1 MAKSKLLHIQD
12 LSVRFISK
20 SGATDAVNNVN
31 IELYEGDCLGIVGE
45 SGSGKSVTSLSVL
58 NLIFPNPNA
67 VTTGKVIRY
76 NGDTSTDL
84 LQLDEHT
91 LAKIRGRDISMVFQ
105 EPMSSLNPVKR
116 CGSQIEE
123 VLEIH
128 NVVSKDNRK
137 STVLELI
144 HSVELPDA
152 ERIYR
157 SYPHEL
163 SGGQLQRVNIAMALA
178 GNPKIMICDEPT
190 TALDVTVQKKI
201 IQLLRRIVSL
211 KNIAL
216 IFVCH
221 DLNLVN
227 ELCNKV
233 VVMYNGHVVEQG
245 VLPDTFRQPQS
256 DYTQALLACRPK
268 SSYNEIQL
276 PTVDQIMSGQYERIK
291 RPVAAIDRDQIVMTV
306 DNLTVM
312 YRTNPLAIF
321 QKKKYLTAVDKVS
334 FNLYKGSVLG
344 IVGESGSGKSTVAKC
359 ICGVIPASEGTI
371 TYKGRQ
377 IDGRVLSSDKSL
389 RRQIQIIFQDPY
401 GSLNPRMTIGQAILE
416 PIKYHKLRPG
426 KAKERVVELLNE
438 VGLDKDYYN
447 RYPHQLSGGQRQRV
461 CIARALSVEPQVL
474 ICDESVSAL
483 DVSVQSQI
491 LNLLDSLKS
500 TYQLSII
507 FISHDLSVIHYISDE
522 VIVMK
527 DGKIVERGAA
537 DQIINAPQKAYTQE
551 LVNSIPVEIAE

>member
-12 LSVRFISK
+12 LSVRFSTK
-20 SGATDAVNNVN
+20 TGETDAVNGVD
-31 IELYEGDCLGIVGE
+31 IELYEGDCLGVVGE
-45 SGSGKSVTSLSVL
+45 SGSGKSVTSLSIL
-58 NLIFPNPNA
+58 NLIYPNPNA

-76 NGDTSTDL
+76 SDESSSDL
-84 LQLDEHT
+84 LQLDEQA
-91 LAKIRGRDISMVFQ
+91 LSDIRGNDISMVFQ

-128 NVVSKDNRK
+128 NIVPKGHRK
-137 STVLELI
+137 SKVLELI
-144 HSVELPDA
+144 DSVELPEA

-178 GNPKIMICDEPT
+178 GDPKVMICDEPT

-201 IQLLRRIVSL
+201 IQLLKRIVIE
-211 KNIAL
+211 KDIAL

-221 DLNLVN
+221 DLDLVN

-233 VVMYNGHVVEQG
+233 VVMYKGDVVEQG
-245 VLPDTFRQPQS
+245 ILPETFRNPQS

-268 SSYNEIQL
+268 PSYNEIQL
-276 PTVDQIMSGQYERIK
+276 PTVDKVMSGKYEQVK
-291 RPVAAIDRDQIVMTV
+291 RPQADIDKDQIVLSA
-306 DNLTVM
+306 DNLTVK

-321 QKKKYLTAVDKVS
+321 QRKKYLTAVDNVS
-334 FNLYKGSVLG
+334 FKLYKGSVLG

-359 ICGVIPASEGTI
+359 ICGVIPASKGEI
-371 TYKGRQ
+371 TYDGRV
-377 IDGRVLSSDKSL
+377 IDGRILSSDKNL

-416 PIKYHKLRPG
+416 PINYHKLRPG
-426 KAKERVVELLNE
+426 SAKERAVELLNE
-438 VGLDKDYYN
+438 VGLEEDYYD

-461 CIARALSVEPQVL
+461 CIARALSVEPQIL

-483 DVSVQSQI
+483 DVSIQSQI
-491 LNLLDSLKS
+491 LNLLDSLRAK
-500 TYQLSII
+500 YQLSII

-527 DGKIVERGAA
+527 DGRIVEQGNA
-537 DQIINAPQKAYTQE
+537 DQIITSPQEAYTQE
-551 LVNSIPVEIAE
+551 LVNSMPVGV

>member
-12 LSVRFISK
+12 LSVRFSTK
-20 SGATDAVNNVN
+20 TGETDAVNGVN
-31 IELYEGDCLGIVGE
+31 IELYEGDCLGVVGE
-45 SGSGKSVTSLSVL
+45 SGSGKSVTSLSIL
-58 NLIFPNPNA
+58 NLIYPNPNA

-76 NGDTSTDL
+76 SDESSTDL
-84 LQLDEHT
+84 LQLDEQA
-91 LAKIRGRDISMVFQ
+91 LSDIRGNDISMVFQ

-128 NVVSKDNRK
+128 NIVPKDQRK
-137 STVLELI
+137 SKVLELI
-144 HSVELPDA
+144 DSVELPEA

-178 GNPKIMICDEPT
+178 GDPKIMICDEPT

-201 IQLLRRIVSL
+201 IQLLKRIVIE

-221 DLNLVN
+221 DLDLVN

-233 VVMYNGHVVEQG
+233 VVMYKGDVVEQG
-245 VLPDTFRQPQS
+245 MLPDTFRNPQS

-268 SSYNEIQL
+268 PSYNEIQL
-276 PTVDQIMSGQYERIK
+276 PTVDKVMSGIYKEEK
-291 RPVAAIDRDQIVMTV
+291 RPQAEIDRDQIVLAV
-306 DNLTVM
+306 NDLTVN

-321 QKKKYLTAVDKVS
+321 QRKKYLKAVDNVS
-334 FNLYKGSVLG
+334 FKLYKGSVLG

-359 ICGVIPASEGTI
+359 ICGVIPASEGQI
-371 TYKGRQ
+371 IYDGRA
-377 IDGRVLSSDKSL
+377 IDGRVLSSDKNL

-416 PIKYHKLRPG
+416 PINYHKLRPG
-426 KAKERVVELLNE
+426 NAKERVLELLNE
-438 VGLDKDYYN
+438 VGLDEEYYD

-461 CIARALSVEPQVL
+461 CIARALSVEPQIL

-491 LNLLDSLKS
+491 LNLLDSLRAK
-500 TYQLSII
+500 YQLSII

-527 DGKIVERGAA
+527 DGKIVERGVA
-537 DQIINAPQKAYTQE
+537 DQIITSPQEAYTQE
-551 LVNSIPVEIAE
+551 LVNSIPEGV

>member
-12 LSVRFISK
+12 LSVRFSTK
-20 SGATDAVNNVN
+20 TGETDAVNGVN
-31 IELYEGDCLGIVGE
+31 IELYEGDCLGVVGE
-45 SGSGKSVTSLSVL
+45 SGSGKSVTSLSIL
-58 NLIFPNPNA
+58 NLIYPNPNA

-76 NGDTSTDL
+76 SDESSTDL
-84 LQLDEHT
+84 LQLDEQA
-91 LAKIRGRDISMVFQ
+91 LSDIRGNDISMVFQ

-128 NVVSKDNRK
+128 NIVPKDQRK
-137 STVLELI
+137 SEVLELI
-144 HSVELPDA
+144 DSVELPEA

-178 GNPKIMICDEPT
+178 GDPKIMICDEPT

-201 IQLLRRIVSL
+201 IQLLRRIVIE

-221 DLNLVN
+221 DLDLVN

-233 VVMYNGHVVEQG
+233 VVMYKGDVVEQG
-245 VLPDTFRQPQS
+245 MLPDTFRNPQS

-268 SSYNEIQL
+268 PSYNEIQL
-276 PTVDQIMSGQYERIK
+276 PTVDKVMSGIYKEEK
-291 RPVAAIDRDQIVMTV
+291 RPQAEIDRDQIVLIV
-306 DNLTVM
+306 NDLTVN

-321 QKKKYLTAVDKVS
+321 QRKQYLKAVDNVS
-334 FNLYKGSVLG
+334 FKLYKGSVLG
-344 IVGESGSGKSTVAKC
+344 IVGESGSGKSTVAQC
-359 ICGVIPASEGTI
+359 ICGVIPASEGQI
-371 TYKGRQ
+371 IYDGRA
-377 IDGRVLSSDKSL
+377 IDGRVLSSDKNL

-416 PIKYHKLRPG
+416 PINYHKLRPG
-426 KAKERVVELLNE
+426 SAKERVLELLNE
-438 VGLDKDYYN
+438 VGLDEEYYN

-461 CIARALSVEPQVL
+461 CIARALSVEPQIL

-491 LNLLDSLKS
+491 LNLLDSLRAK
-500 TYQLSII
+500 YQLSII

-527 DGKIVERGAA
+527 DGKIVERGVA
-537 DQIINAPQKAYTQE
+537 DQIITSPQEAYTQE
-551 LVNSIPVEIAE
+551 LVNSIPEGV

>member
-12 LSVRFISK
+12 LSVRFSTK
-20 SGATDAVNNVN
+20 TGETDAVNGVN
-31 IELYEGDCLGIVGE
+31 IELYEGDCLGVVGE
-45 SGSGKSVTSLSVL
+45 SGSGKSVTSLSIL
-58 NLIFPNPNA
+58 NLIYPNPNA

-76 NGDTSTDL
+76 SDESSTDL
-84 LQLDEHT
+84 LQLDEQA
-91 LAKIRGRDISMVFQ
+91 LSDIRGNDISMVFQ

-128 NVVSKDNRK
+128 NIVPKDQRK
-137 STVLELI
+137 SKVLELI
-144 HSVELPDA
+144 DSVELPEA

-178 GNPKIMICDEPT
+178 GDPKIMICDEPT

-201 IQLLRRIVSL
+201 IQLLKRIVIE

-221 DLNLVN
+221 DLDLVN

-233 VVMYNGHVVEQG
+233 VVMYKGDVVEQG
-245 VLPDTFRQPQS
+245 MLPDTFRDPQS

-268 SSYNEIQL
+268 PSYNEIQL
-276 PTVDQIMSGQYERIK
+276 PTVDKVMSGIYKEEK
-291 RPVAAIDRDQIVMTV
+291 RPQAEIDRDQIVLIVT
-306 DNLTVM
+306 DLTVN

-321 QKKKYLTAVDKVS
+321 QRKQYLKAVDNVS
-334 FNLYKGSVLG
+334 FKLYKGSVLG

-359 ICGVIPASEGTI
+359 ICGVIPASEGQI
-371 TYKGRQ
+371 IYDGRA
-377 IDGRVLSSDKSL
+377 IDGRVLSSDKNL

-416 PIKYHKLRPG
+416 PISYHKLRPG
-426 KAKERVVELLNE
+426 NAKERVLELLNE
-438 VGLDKDYYN
+438 VGLDEEYYD

-461 CIARALSVEPQVL
+461 CIARALSVEPQIL

-491 LNLLDSLKS
+491 LNLLDSLRAK
-500 TYQLSII
+500 YQLSII

-527 DGKIVERGAA
+527 DGKIVERGVA
-537 DQIINAPQKAYTQE
+537 DQIITSPQEAYTQE
-551 LVNSIPVEIAE
+551 LVNSIPEGV

>member
-12 LSVRFISK
+12 LSVRFSTK
-20 SGATDAVNNVN
+20 TGETDAVNGVN
-31 IELYEGDCLGIVGE
+31 IELYEGDCLGVVGE
-45 SGSGKSVTSLSVL
+45 SGSGKSVTSLSIL
-58 NLIFPNPNA
+58 NLIYPNPNA

-76 NGDTSTDL
+76 SDESSTDL
-84 LQLDEHT
+84 LQLDEQA
-91 LAKIRGRDISMVFQ
+91 LSDIRGNDISMVFQ

-128 NVVSKDNRK
+128 NIVPKDQRK
-137 STVLELI
+137 SEVLELI
-144 HSVELPDA
+144 DSVELPEA

-178 GNPKIMICDEPT
+178 GDPKIMICDEPT

-201 IQLLRRIVSL
+201 IQLLKRIVIE

-221 DLNLVN
+221 DLDLVN

-233 VVMYNGHVVEQG
+233 VVMYKGDVVEQG
-245 VLPDTFRQPQS
+245 MLPDTFRNPQS

-268 SSYNEIQL
+268 PSYNEIQL
-276 PTVDQIMSGQYERIK
+276 PTVDKVMSGIYKEEK
-291 RPVAAIDRDQIVMTV
+291 RPQAEIDRDQIVLIV
-306 DNLTVM
+306 NDLTVN

-321 QKKKYLTAVDKVS
+321 QRKQYLKAVDNVS
-334 FNLYKGSVLG
+334 FKLYKGSVLG

-359 ICGVIPASEGTI
+359 ICGVIPASEGQI
-371 TYKGRQ
+371 IYDGRA
-377 IDGRVLSSDKSL
+377 IDGRVLSSDKNL

-416 PIKYHKLRPG
+416 PINYHKLRPG
-426 KAKERVVELLNE
+426 NAKERVLELLNE
-438 VGLDKDYYN
+438 VGLDEEYYD

-461 CIARALSVEPQVL
+461 CIARALSVEPQIL

-491 LNLLDSLKS
+491 LNLLDSLRAK
-500 TYQLSII
+500 YQLSII

-527 DGKIVERGAA
+527 DGKIVERGVA
-537 DQIINAPQKAYTQE
+537 DQIITSPQEAYTQE
-551 LVNSIPVEIAE
+551 LVNSIPEGV

>member
-12 LSVRFISK
+12 LSVRFSTK
-20 SGATDAVNNVN
+20 TGETDAVNGVN
-31 IELYEGDCLGIVGE
+31 IELYEGDCLGVVGE
-45 SGSGKSVTSLSVL
+45 SGSGKSVTSLSIL
-58 NLIFPNPNA
+58 NLIYPNPNA

-76 NGDTSTDL
+76 SDESSTDL
-84 LQLDEHT
+84 LQLDEQA
-91 LAKIRGRDISMVFQ
+91 LSDIRGNDISMVFQ

-128 NVVSKDNRK
+128 NIVPKDQRK
-137 STVLELI
+137 SEVLELI
-144 HSVELPDA
+144 DSVELPEA

-178 GNPKIMICDEPT
+178 GDPKIMICDEPT

-201 IQLLRRIVSL
+201 IQLLKRIVIE

-221 DLNLVN
+221 DLDLVN

-233 VVMYNGHVVEQG
+233 VVMYKGDVVEQG
-245 VLPDTFRQPQS
+245 MLPDTFRNPQS

-268 SSYNEIQL
+268 PSYNEIQL
-276 PTVDQIMSGQYERIK
+276 PTVDKVMSGIYKEEK
-291 RPVAAIDRDQIVMTV
+291 RPQAEIDRDQIVLIV
-306 DNLTVM
+306 NDLTVN

-321 QKKKYLTAVDKVS
+321 QRKKYLKAVNNVS
-334 FNLYKGSVLG
+334 FKLYKGSVLG

-359 ICGVIPASEGTI
+359 ICGVIPASEGQI
-371 TYKGRQ
+371 IYDGRA
-377 IDGRVLSSDKSL
+377 IDGRVLSSDKNL

-416 PIKYHKLRPG
+416 PINYHKLRPG
-426 KAKERVVELLNE
+426 NAKERVLELLNE
-438 VGLDKDYYN
+438 VGLDEEYYD

-461 CIARALSVEPQVL
+461 CIARALSVEPQIL

-491 LNLLDSLKS
+491 LNLLDSLRAK
-500 TYQLSII
+500 YQLSII

-527 DGKIVERGAA
+527 DGKIVERGVA
-537 DQIINAPQKAYTQE
+537 DQIITSPQEAYTQE
-551 LVNSIPVEIAE
+551 LVNSIPEGV

>member
-12 LSVRFISK
+12 LSVRFSTK
-20 SGATDAVNNVN
+20 TGETDAVNGVN
-31 IELYEGDCLGIVGE
+31 IELYEGDCLGVVGE
-45 SGSGKSVTSLSVL
+45 SGSGKSVTSLSIL
-58 NLIFPNPNA
+58 NLIYPNPNA

-76 NGDTSTDL
+76 SDESSTDL
-84 LQLDEHT
+84 LQLDEQA
-91 LAKIRGRDISMVFQ
+91 LSDIRGNDISMVFQ

-128 NVVSKDNRK
+128 NIVPKDQRK
-137 STVLELI
+137 SEVLELI
-144 HSVELPDA
+144 DSVELPEA

-178 GNPKIMICDEPT
+178 GDPKIMICDEPT

-201 IQLLRRIVSL
+201 IQLLKRIVIE

-221 DLNLVN
+221 DLDLVN

-233 VVMYNGHVVEQG
+233 VVMYKGDVVEQG
-245 VLPDTFRQPQS
+245 MLPDTFRNPQS

-268 SSYNEIQL
+268 PSYNEIQL
-276 PTVDQIMSGQYERIK
+276 PTVDKVMSGIYKEEK
-291 RPVAAIDRDQIVMTV
+291 RPQAEIDRDQIVLIV
-306 DNLTVM
+306 NDLTVN

-321 QKKKYLTAVDKVS
+321 QRKKYLKAVDNVS
-334 FNLYKGSVLG
+334 FKLYKGSVLG

-359 ICGVIPASEGTI
+359 ICGVIPASEGQI
-371 TYKGRQ
+371 IYDGRA
-377 IDGRVLSSDKSL
+377 IDGRVLSSDKNL

-416 PIKYHKLRPG
+416 PINYHKLRPG
-426 KAKERVVELLNE
+426 SAKERVLELLNE
-438 VGLDKDYYN
+438 VGLDEEYYD

-461 CIARALSVEPQVL
+461 CIARALSVEPQIL

-491 LNLLDSLKS
+491 LNLLDSLRAK
-500 TYQLSII
+500 YQLSII

-527 DGKIVERGAA
+527 DGKIVERGVA
-537 DQIINAPQKAYTQE
+537 DQIITSPQEAYTQE
-551 LVNSIPVEIAE
+551 LVNSIPEGV

>member
-1 MAKSKLLHIQD
+1 MSKSKLLHIQD
-12 LSVRFISK
+12 LSVRFSTK
-20 SGATDAVNNVN
+20 TGETDAVNGVN
-31 IELYEGDCLGIVGE
+31 IELYEGDCLGVVGE
-45 SGSGKSVTSLSVL
+45 SGSGKSVTSLSIL
-58 NLIFPNPNA
+58 NLIYPNPNA

-76 NGDTSTDL
+76 SDESSTDL
-84 LQLDEHT
+84 LQLDEQA
-91 LAKIRGRDISMVFQ
+91 LSDIRGNDISMVFQ

-128 NVVSKDNRK
+128 NIVPKDQRK
-137 STVLELI
+137 SEVLELI
-144 HSVELPDA
+144 DSVELPEA

-178 GNPKIMICDEPT
+178 GDPKIMICDEPT

-201 IQLLRRIVSL
+201 IQLLKRIVIE

-221 DLNLVN
+221 DLDLVN

-233 VVMYNGHVVEQG
+233 VVMYKGDVVEQG
-245 VLPDTFRQPQS
+245 MLPDTFRNPQS

-268 SSYNEIQL
+268 PSYNEIQL
-276 PTVDQIMSGQYERIK
+276 PTVDKVMSGIYKEEK
-291 RPVAAIDRDQIVMTV
+291 RPQAEIDRDQIVLAV
-306 DNLTVM
+306 NDLTVN

-321 QKKKYLTAVDKVS
+321 QRKKYLKAVDNVS
-334 FNLYKGSVLG
+334 FKLYKGSVLG

-359 ICGVIPASEGTI
+359 ICGVIPASEGQI
-371 TYKGRQ
+371 IYDGRA
-377 IDGRVLSSDKSL
+377 IDGRVLSSDKNL

-416 PIKYHKLRPG
+416 PINYHKLRPG
-426 KAKERVVELLNE
+426 NAKERVLELLNE
-438 VGLDKDYYN
+438 VGLDEEYYD

-461 CIARALSVEPQVL
+461 CIARALSVEPQIL

-491 LNLLDSLKS
+491 LNLLDSLRAK
-500 TYQLSII
+500 YQLSII

-527 DGKIVERGAA
+527 DGKIVERGVA
-537 DQIINAPQKAYTQE
+537 DQIITSPQEAYTQE
-551 LVNSIPVEIAE
+551 LVNSIPEGV

>member
-12 LSVRFISK
+12 LSVRFSTK
-20 SGATDAVNNVN
+20 TGETDAVNGVN
-31 IELYEGDCLGIVGE
+31 IELYEGDCLGVVGE
-45 SGSGKSVTSLSVL
+45 SGSGKSVTSLSIL
-58 NLIFPNPNA
+58 NLIYPNPNA

-76 NGDTSTDL
+76 SDESSTDL
-84 LQLDEHT
+84 LQLDEQA
-91 LAKIRGRDISMVFQ
+91 LSDIRGNDISMVFQ

-128 NVVSKDNRK
+128 NIVPKDQRK
-137 STVLELI
+137 SEVLELI
-144 HSVELPDA
+144 DSVELPEA

-178 GNPKIMICDEPT
+178 GDPKIMICDEPT

-201 IQLLRRIVSL
+201 IQLLKRIVIE

-221 DLNLVN
+221 DLDLVN

-233 VVMYNGHVVEQG
+233 VVMYKGDVVEQG
-245 VLPDTFRQPQS
+245 MLPDTFRNPQS

-268 SSYNEIQL
+268 PSYNEIQL
-276 PTVDQIMSGQYERIK
+276 PTVDKVMSGIYKEEK
-291 RPVAAIDRDQIVMTV
+291 RPQAEIDRDQIVLAV
-306 DNLTVM
+306 NALTVN

-321 QKKKYLTAVDKVS
+321 QKKQYLKAVDNVS
-334 FNLYKGSVLG
+334 FKLYKGSVLG

-359 ICGVIPASEGTI
+359 ICGVIPASEGQI
-371 TYKGRQ
+371 IYDGRA
-377 IDGRVLSSDKSL
+377 IDGRVLSSDKNL

-416 PIKYHKLRPG
+416 PINYHKLRPG
-426 KAKERVVELLNE
+426 NAKERVLELLNE
-438 VGLDKDYYN
+438 VGLDEEYYD

-461 CIARALSVEPQVL
+461 CIARALSVEPQIL

-491 LNLLDSLKS
+491 LNLLDSLRAK
-500 TYQLSII
+500 YQLSII

-527 DGKIVERGAA
+527 DGKIVERGVA
-537 DQIINAPQKAYTQE
+537 DQIITSPQEAYTQE
-551 LVNSIPVEIAE
+551 LVNSIPEGV

>member
-1 MAKSKLLHIQD
+1 M
-12 LSVRFISK
+12 
-20 SGATDAVNNVN
+20 
-31 IELYEGDCLGIVGE
+31 
-45 SGSGKSVTSLSVL
+45 
-58 NLIFPNPNA
+58 
-67 VTTGKVIRY
+67 IRY
-76 NGDTSTDL
+76 SDESSTDL
-84 LQLDEHT
+84 LQLDEQA
-91 LAKIRGRDISMVFQ
+91 LSDIRGNDISMVFQ

-128 NVVSKDNRK
+128 NIVPKDQRK
-137 STVLELI
+137 SEVLELI
-144 HSVELPDA
+144 DSVELPEA

-178 GNPKIMICDEPT
+178 GDPKIMICDEPT

-201 IQLLRRIVSL
+201 IQLLRRIVIE

-221 DLNLVN
+221 DLDLVN

-233 VVMYNGHVVEQG
+233 VVMYKGDVVEQG
-245 VLPDTFRQPQS
+245 MLPDTFRNPQS

-268 SSYNEIQL
+268 PSYNEIQL
-276 PTVDQIMSGQYERIK
+276 PTVDKVMSGIYKEEK
-291 RPVAAIDRDQIVMTV
+291 RPQAEIDRDQIVLAV
-306 DNLTVM
+306 NDLTVN

-321 QKKKYLTAVDKVS
+321 QRKKYLKAVNNVS
-334 FNLYKGSVLG
+334 FKLYKGSVLG

-359 ICGVIPASEGTI
+359 ICGVIPASEGQI
-371 TYKGRQ
+371 IYDGRA
-377 IDGRVLSSDKSL
+377 IDGRVLSSDKNL

-416 PIKYHKLRPG
+416 PINYHKLRPG
-426 KAKERVVELLNE
+426 SAKERVLELLNE
-438 VGLDKDYYN
+438 VGLDEEYYD

-461 CIARALSVEPQVL
+461 CIARALSVEPQIL

-491 LNLLDSLKS
+491 LNLLDSLRAK
-500 TYQLSII
+500 YQLSII

-527 DGKIVERGAA
+527 DGKIVERGVA
-537 DQIINAPQKAYTQE
+537 DQIITSPQETYTQE
-551 LVNSIPVEIAE
+551 LVNSIPEGA

>member
-12 LSVRFISK
+12 LSVRFSTK
-20 SGATDAVNNVN
+20 TGETDAVNGVD
-31 IELYEGDCLGIVGE
+31 IELYEGDCLGVVGE
-45 SGSGKSVTSLSVL
+45 SGSGKSVTSLSIL
-58 NLIFPNPNA
+58 NLIYPNPNA

-76 NGDTSTDL
+76 SDESSSDL
-84 LQLDEHT
+84 LQLDEQA
-91 LAKIRGRDISMVFQ
+91 LSDIRGNDISMVFQ

-128 NVVSKDNRK
+128 NIVPKGHRK
-137 STVLELI
+137 SKVLELI
-144 HSVELPDA
+144 DSVELPEA

-178 GNPKIMICDEPT
+178 GDPKVMICDEPT

-201 IQLLRRIVSL
+201 IQLLKRIVIE
-211 KNIAL
+211 KDIAL

-221 DLNLVN
+221 DLDLVN

-233 VVMYNGHVVEQG
+233 VVMYKGDVVEQG
-245 VLPDTFRQPQS
+245 ILPETFRNPQS

-268 SSYNEIQL
+268 PSYNEIQL
-276 PTVDQIMSGQYERIK
+276 PTVDKVMSGKYEQVK
-291 RPVAAIDRDQIVMTV
+291 RPQADIDKDQIVLSA
-306 DNLTVM
+306 DNLTVK

-321 QKKKYLTAVDKVS
+321 QRKKYLTAVDNVS
-334 FNLYKGSVLG
+334 FKLYKGSVLG

-359 ICGVIPASEGTI
+359 ICGVIPASKGEI
-371 TYKGRQ
+371 TYDGRV
-377 IDGRVLSSDKSL
+377 IDGRVLSSDKNL

-416 PIKYHKLRPG
+416 PINYHKLRPG
-426 KAKERVVELLNE
+426 SAKERAVELLNE
-438 VGLDKDYYN
+438 VGLEEDYYD

-461 CIARALSVEPQVL
+461 CIARALSVEPQIL

-483 DVSVQSQI
+483 DVSIQSQI
-491 LNLLDSLKS
+491 LNLLDSLRAK
-500 TYQLSII
+500 YQLSII

-527 DGKIVERGAA
+527 DGRIVEQGNA
-537 DQIINAPQKAYTQE
+537 DQIITSPQEAYTQE
-551 LVNSIPVEIAE
+551 LVNSMPVGV

>member
-12 LSVRFISK
+12 LSVRFSTK
-20 SGATDAVNNVN
+20 TGETDAVNGVN
-31 IELYEGDCLGIVGE
+31 IELYEGDCLGVVGE
-45 SGSGKSVTSLSVL
+45 SGSGKSVTSLSIL
-58 NLIFPNPNA
+58 NLIYPNPNA

-76 NGDTSTDL
+76 SDESSTDL
-84 LQLDEHT
+84 LQLDEQA
-91 LAKIRGRDISMVFQ
+91 LSDIRGNDISMVFQ

-128 NVVSKDNRK
+128 NIVPKDQRK
-137 STVLELI
+137 SKVLELI
-144 HSVELPDA
+144 DSVELPEA

-178 GNPKIMICDEPT
+178 GDPKIMICDEPT

-201 IQLLRRIVSL
+201 IQLLKRIVIE

-221 DLNLVN
+221 DLDLVN

-233 VVMYNGHVVEQG
+233 VVMYKGDVVEQG
-245 VLPDTFRQPQS
+245 MLPDTFRNPQS

-268 SSYNEIQL
+268 PSYNEIQL
-276 PTVDQIMSGQYERIK
+276 PTVDKVMSGIYKEEK
-291 RPVAAIDRDQIVMTV
+291 RPQAEIDRDQIVLAV
-306 DNLTVM
+306 NDLTVN

-321 QKKKYLTAVDKVS
+321 QRKKYLKAVDNVS
-334 FNLYKGSVLG
+334 FKLYKGSVLG

-359 ICGVIPASEGTI
+359 ICGVIPASEGQI
-371 TYKGRQ
+371 IYDGRA
-377 IDGRVLSSDKSL
+377 IDGRVLSSDKNL

-416 PIKYHKLRPG
+416 PINYHKLRPG
-426 KAKERVVELLNE
+426 SAKERVLELLNE
-438 VGLDKDYYN
+438 VGLDEEYYD

-461 CIARALSVEPQVL
+461 CIARALSVEPQIL

-491 LNLLDSLKS
+491 LNLLDSLRAK
-500 TYQLSII
+500 YQLSII

-527 DGKIVERGAA
+527 DGKIVERGVA
-537 DQIINAPQKAYTQE
+537 DQIITSPQEAYTQE
-551 LVNSIPVEIAE
+551 LVNSIPEGV

>member
-12 LSVRFISK
+12 LSVRFSTK
-20 SGATDAVNNVN
+20 TGETDAVNGVN
-31 IELYEGDCLGIVGE
+31 IELYEGDCLGVVGE
-45 SGSGKSVTSLSVL
+45 SGSGKSVTSLSIL
-58 NLIFPNPNA
+58 NLIYPNPNA

-76 NGDTSTDL
+76 SDESSTDL
-84 LQLDEHT
+84 LQLDEQA
-91 LAKIRGRDISMVFQ
+91 LSDIRGNDISMVFQ

-128 NVVSKDNRK
+128 NIVPKDQRK
-137 STVLELI
+137 SEVLELI
-144 HSVELPDA
+144 DSVELPEA

-178 GNPKIMICDEPT
+178 GDPKIMICDEPT

-201 IQLLRRIVSL
+201 IQLLKRIVIE

-221 DLNLVN
+221 DLDLVN

-233 VVMYNGHVVEQG
+233 VVMYKGDVVEQG
-245 VLPDTFRQPQS
+245 MLPDTFRNPQS

-268 SSYNEIQL
+268 PSYNEIQL
-276 PTVDQIMSGQYERIK
+276 PTVDKVMSRIYKEEK
-291 RPVAAIDRDQIVMTV
+291 RPQAEIDRDQIVLIV
-306 DNLTVM
+306 NDLTVN

-321 QKKKYLTAVDKVS
+321 QRKKYLKAVDNVS
-334 FNLYKGSVLG
+334 FKLYKGSVLG

-359 ICGVIPASEGTI
+359 ICGVIPASEGQI
-371 TYKGRQ
+371 IYDGRA
-377 IDGRVLSSDKSL
+377 IDGRVLSSDKNL

-416 PIKYHKLRPG
+416 PINYHKLRPG
-426 KAKERVVELLNE
+426 SAKERVLELLNE
-438 VGLDKDYYN
+438 VGLDEEYYD

-461 CIARALSVEPQVL
+461 CIARALSVEPQIL

-491 LNLLDSLKS
+491 LNLLDSLRAK
-500 TYQLSII
+500 YQLSII

-527 DGKIVERGAA
+527 DGKIVERGVA
-537 DQIINAPQKAYTQE
+537 DQIITSPQEAYTQE
-551 LVNSIPVEIAE
+551 LVNSIPEGV

>member
-12 LSVRFISK
+12 LSVRFSTK
-20 SGATDAVNNVN
+20 TGETDAVNGVN
-31 IELYEGDCLGIVGE
+31 IELYEGDCLGVVGE
-45 SGSGKSVTSLSVL
+45 SGSGKSVTSLSIL
-58 NLIFPNPNA
+58 NLIYPNPNA

-76 NGDTSTDL
+76 SDESSTDL
-84 LQLDEHT
+84 LQLDEQA
-91 LAKIRGRDISMVFQ
+91 LSDIRGNDISMVFQ

-128 NVVSKDNRK
+128 NIVPKDQRK
-137 STVLELI
+137 SKVLELI
-144 HSVELPDA
+144 DSVELPEA

-178 GNPKIMICDEPT
+178 GDPKIMICDEPT

-201 IQLLRRIVSL
+201 IQLLKRIVIE

-221 DLNLVN
+221 DLDLVN

-233 VVMYNGHVVEQG
+233 VVMYKGDVVEQG
-245 VLPDTFRQPQS
+245 MLPDTFRNPQS

-268 SSYNEIQL
+268 PSYNEIQL
-276 PTVDQIMSGQYERIK
+276 PTVDKVMSGIYKEEK
-291 RPVAAIDRDQIVMTV
+291 RPQAEIDRDQIVLIV
-306 DNLTVM
+306 NDLTVN

-321 QKKKYLTAVDKVS
+321 QRKKYLKAVDNVS
-334 FNLYKGSVLG
+334 FKLYKGSVLG

-359 ICGVIPASEGTI
+359 ICGVIPASEGQI
-371 TYKGRQ
+371 IYDGRA
-377 IDGRVLSSDKSL
+377 IDGRVLSSDKNL

-416 PIKYHKLRPG
+416 PINYHKLRPG
-426 KAKERVVELLNE
+426 SAKERVLELLNE
-438 VGLDKDYYN
+438 VGLDEEYYD

-461 CIARALSVEPQVL
+461 CIARALSVEPQIL

-491 LNLLDSLKS
+491 LNLLDSLRAK
-500 TYQLSII
+500 YQLSII

-527 DGKIVERGAA
+527 DGKIVERGVA
-537 DQIINAPQKAYTQE
+537 DQIITSPQEAYTQE
-551 LVNSIPVEIAE
+551 LVNSIPEGV

>member
-12 LSVRFISK
+12 LSVRFSTK
-20 SGATDAVNNVN
+20 TGETDAVNGVN
-31 IELYEGDCLGIVGE
+31 IELYEGDCLGVVGE
-45 SGSGKSVTSLSVL
+45 SGSGKSVTSLSIL
-58 NLIFPNPNA
+58 NLIYPNPNA

-76 NGDTSTDL
+76 SDESSTDL
-84 LQLDEHT
+84 LQLDEQA
-91 LAKIRGRDISMVFQ
+91 LSDIRGNDISMVFQ

-128 NVVSKDNRK
+128 NIVPKDQRK
-137 STVLELI
+137 SEVLELI
-144 HSVELPDA
+144 DSVELPEA

-178 GNPKIMICDEPT
+178 GDPKIMICDEPT

-201 IQLLRRIVSL
+201 IQLLRRIVIE

-221 DLNLVN
+221 DLDLVN

-233 VVMYNGHVVEQG
+233 VVMYKGDVVEQG
-245 VLPDTFRQPQS
+245 MLPDTFRNPQS

-268 SSYNEIQL
+268 PSYNEIQL
-276 PTVDQIMSGQYERIK
+276 PTVDKVMSGIYKEEK
-291 RPVAAIDRDQIVMTV
+291 RPQAEIDRDQIVLIV
-306 DNLTVM
+306 NDLTVN

-321 QKKKYLTAVDKVS
+321 QRKQYLKAVDNVS
-334 FNLYKGSVLG
+334 FKLYKGSVLG

-359 ICGVIPASEGTI
+359 ICGVIPASEGQI
-371 TYKGRQ
+371 IYDGRA
-377 IDGRVLSSDKSL
+377 IDGRVLSSDKNL

-416 PIKYHKLRPG
+416 PINYHKLRPG
-426 KAKERVVELLNE
+426 SAKERVLELLNE
-438 VGLDKDYYN
+438 VGLDEEYYN

-461 CIARALSVEPQVL
+461 CIARALSVEPQIL

-491 LNLLDSLKS
+491 LNLLDSLRAK
-500 TYQLSII
+500 YQLSII

-527 DGKIVERGAA
+527 DGKIVERGVA
-537 DQIINAPQKAYTQE
+537 DQIITSPQEAYTQE
-551 LVNSIPVEIAE
+551 LVNSIPEGV

>member
-12 LSVRFISK
+12 LSVRFSTK
-20 SGATDAVNNVN
+20 TGETDAVNGVD
-31 IELYEGDCLGIVGE
+31 IELYEGDCLGVVGE
-45 SGSGKSVTSLSVL
+45 SGSGKSVTSLSIL
-58 NLIFPNPNA
+58 NLIYPNPNA

-76 NGDTSTDL
+76 SDESSSDL
-84 LQLDEHT
+84 LQLDEQA
-91 LAKIRGRDISMVFQ
+91 LSDIRGNDISMVFQ

-128 NVVSKDNRK
+128 NIVPKGHRK
-137 STVLELI
+137 SKVLELI
-144 HSVELPDA
+144 DSVELPEA

-178 GNPKIMICDEPT
+178 GDPKVMICDEPT

-201 IQLLRRIVSL
+201 IQLLKRIVIE
-211 KNIAL
+211 KDIAL

-221 DLNLVN
+221 DLDLVN

-233 VVMYNGHVVEQG
+233 VVMYKGDVVEQG
-245 VLPDTFRQPQS
+245 ILPETFRNPQS

-268 SSYNEIQL
+268 PSYNEIQL
-276 PTVDQIMSGQYERIK
+276 PTVDKVMSGKYEQVK
-291 RPVAAIDRDQIVMTV
+291 RPQADIDKDQIVLSA
-306 DNLTVM
+306 DNLTVK

-321 QKKKYLTAVDKVS
+321 QRKKYLTAVDNVS
-334 FNLYKGSVLG
+334 FKLYKGSVLG

-359 ICGVIPASEGTI
+359 ICGVIPASKGEI
-371 TYKGRQ
+371 TYDGRV
-377 IDGRVLSSDKSL
+377 IDGRVLSSDKNL

-401 GSLNPRMTIGQAILE
+401 GSLNLRMTIGQAILE
-416 PIKYHKLRPG
+416 PINYHKLRPG
-426 KAKERVVELLNE
+426 SAKERAVELLNE
-438 VGLDKDYYN
+438 VGLEEDYYD

-461 CIARALSVEPQVL
+461 CIARALSVEPQIL

-483 DVSVQSQI
+483 DVSIQSQI
-491 LNLLDSLKS
+491 LNLLDSLRAK
-500 TYQLSII
+500 YQLSII

-527 DGKIVERGAA
+527 DGRIVEQGNA
-537 DQIINAPQKAYTQE
+537 DQIITSPQEAYTQE
-551 LVNSIPVEIAE
+551 LVNSMPVGV

>member
-12 LSVRFISK
+12 LSVRFSTK
-20 SGATDAVNNVN
+20 TGETDAVNGVN
-31 IELYEGDCLGIVGE
+31 IELYEGDCLGVVGE
-45 SGSGKSVTSLSVL
+45 SGSGKSVTSLSIL
-58 NLIFPNPNA
+58 NLIYPNPNA

-76 NGDTSTDL
+76 SDESSTDL
-84 LQLDEHT
+84 LQLDEQA
-91 LAKIRGRDISMVFQ
+91 LSDIRGNDISMVFQ

-128 NVVSKDNRK
+128 NIVPKDQRK
-137 STVLELI
+137 SEVLELI
-144 HSVELPDA
+144 DSVELPEA

-178 GNPKIMICDEPT
+178 GDPKIMICDEPT

-201 IQLLRRIVSL
+201 IQLLRRIVIE

-221 DLNLVN
+221 DLDLVN

-233 VVMYNGHVVEQG
+233 VVMYKGDVVEQG
-245 VLPDTFRQPQS
+245 MLPDTFRNPQS

-268 SSYNEIQL
+268 PSYNEIQL
-276 PTVDQIMSGQYERIK
+276 PTVDKVTSGIYKEEK
-291 RPVAAIDRDQIVMTV
+291 RPQVEIDRDQIVLAV
-306 DNLTVM
+306 NDLTVN

-321 QKKKYLTAVDKVS
+321 QRKQYLKAVDNVS
-334 FNLYKGSVLG
+334 FKLYKGSVLG
-344 IVGESGSGKSTVAKC
+344 IVGESGSGKSTVAQC
-359 ICGVIPASEGTI
+359 ICGVIPASEGQI
-371 TYKGRQ
+371 IYDGRA
-377 IDGRVLSSDKSL
+377 IDGRVLSSDKNL

-416 PIKYHKLRPG
+416 PINYHKLRPG
-426 KAKERVVELLNE
+426 SAKERVLELLNE
-438 VGLDKDYYN
+438 VGLDEEYYN

-461 CIARALSVEPQVL
+461 CIARALSVEPQIL

-491 LNLLDSLKS
+491 LNLLDSLRAK
-500 TYQLSII
+500 YQLSII

-527 DGKIVERGAA
+527 DGKIVERGVA
-537 DQIINAPQKAYTQE
+537 DQIITLPQEAYTQE
-551 LVNSIPVEIAE
+551 LVNSIPEGV

>member
-12 LSVRFISK
+12 LSVRFSTK
-20 SGATDAVNNVN
+20 TGETDAVNGVD
-31 IELYEGDCLGIVGE
+31 IELYEGDCLGVVGE
-45 SGSGKSVTSLSVL
+45 SGSGKSVTSLSIL
-58 NLIFPNPNA
+58 NLIYPNPNA

-76 NGDTSTDL
+76 SDESSSDL
-84 LQLDEHT
+84 LQLDEQA
-91 LAKIRGRDISMVFQ
+91 LSDIRGNDISMVFQ

-128 NVVSKDNRK
+128 NIVPKGHRK
-137 STVLELI
+137 SKVLELI
-144 HSVELPDA
+144 DSVELPEA

-178 GNPKIMICDEPT
+178 GDPKVMICDEPT

-201 IQLLRRIVSL
+201 IQLLKRIVIE
-211 KNIAL
+211 KDIAL

-221 DLNLVN
+221 DLDLVN

-233 VVMYNGHVVEQG
+233 VVMYKGDVVEQG
-245 VLPDTFRQPQS
+245 ILPETFRNPQS

-268 SSYNEIQL
+268 PSYNEIQL
-276 PTVDQIMSGQYERIK
+276 PTVDKVMSGKYEQVK
-291 RPVAAIDRDQIVMTV
+291 RPQADIDKDQIVLSA
-306 DNLTVM
+306 DNLTVK

-321 QKKKYLTAVDKVS
+321 QRKEYLTAVDNVS
-334 FNLYKGSVLG
+334 FKLYKGSVLG

-359 ICGVIPASEGTI
+359 ICGVIPASKGEI
-371 TYKGRQ
+371 TYDGRV
-377 IDGRVLSSDKSL
+377 IDGRVLSSDKNL

-416 PIKYHKLRPG
+416 PINYHKLRPG
-426 KAKERVVELLNE
+426 SAKERAVELLNE
-438 VGLDKDYYN
+438 VGLEEDYYD

-461 CIARALSVEPQVL
+461 CIARALSVEPQIL

-483 DVSVQSQI
+483 DVSIQSQI
-491 LNLLDSLKS
+491 LNLLDSLRAK
-500 TYQLSII
+500 YQLSII

-527 DGKIVERGAA
+527 DGRIVEQGNA
-537 DQIINAPQKAYTQE
+537 DQIITSPQEAYTQE
-551 LVNSIPVEIAE
+551 LVNSMPVGV

>member
-12 LSVRFISK
+12 LSVRFSTK
-20 SGATDAVNNVN
+20 TGETDAVNGVN
-31 IELYEGDCLGIVGE
+31 IELYEGDCLGVVGE
-45 SGSGKSVTSLSVL
+45 SGSGKSVTSLSIL
-58 NLIFPNPNA
+58 NLIYPNPNA

-76 NGDTSTDL
+76 SDESSTDL
-84 LQLDEHT
+84 LQLDEQA
-91 LAKIRGRDISMVFQ
+91 LSDIRGNDISMVFQ

-128 NVVSKDNRK
+128 NIVPKDQRK
-137 STVLELI
+137 SEVLELI
-144 HSVELPDA
+144 DSVELPEA

-178 GNPKIMICDEPT
+178 GDPKIMICDEPT

-201 IQLLRRIVSL
+201 IQLLKRIVIE

-221 DLNLVN
+221 DLDLVN

-233 VVMYNGHVVEQG
+233 VVMYKGDVVEQG
-245 VLPDTFRQPQS
+245 MLPDTFRNPQS

-268 SSYNEIQL
+268 PSYNEIQL
-276 PTVDQIMSGQYERIK
+276 PTVDKVMSGIYKEEK
-291 RPVAAIDRDQIVMTV
+291 RPQAEIDRDQIVLIV
-306 DNLTVM
+306 NDLTVN

-321 QKKKYLTAVDKVS
+321 QRKKYLKAVDNVS
-334 FNLYKGSVLG
+334 FKLYKGSVLG

-359 ICGVIPASEGTI
+359 ICGVIPASEGQI
-371 TYKGRQ
+371 IYDGRA
-377 IDGRVLSSDKSL
+377 IDGRVLSSDKNL

-416 PIKYHKLRPG
+416 PINYHKLRPG
-426 KAKERVVELLNE
+426 NAKERVLELLNE
-438 VGLDKDYYN
+438 VGLDEEYYD

-461 CIARALSVEPQVL
+461 CIARALSVEPQIL

-491 LNLLDSLKS
+491 LNLLDSLRAK
-500 TYQLSII
+500 YQLSII

-527 DGKIVERGAA
+527 DGKIVERGVA
-537 DQIINAPQKAYTQE
+537 DQIITSPQEAYTQE
-551 LVNSIPVEIAE
+551 LVNSIPEGV

>member
-12 LSVRFISK
+12 LSVRFSTK
-20 SGATDAVNNVN
+20 TGETDAVNGVD
-31 IELYEGDCLGIVGE
+31 IELYEGDCLGVVGE
-45 SGSGKSVTSLSVL
+45 SGSGKSVTSLSIL
-58 NLIFPNPNA
+58 NLIYPNPNA

-76 NGDTSTDL
+76 SDESSSDL
-84 LQLDEHT
+84 LQLDEQA
-91 LAKIRGRDISMVFQ
+91 LSDIRGNDISMVFQ

-128 NVVSKDNRK
+128 NIVPKGHRK
-137 STVLELI
+137 SKVLELI
-144 HSVELPDA
+144 DSVELPEA

-178 GNPKIMICDEPT
+178 GDPKVMICDEPT

-201 IQLLRRIVSL
+201 IQLLKRIVIE
-211 KNIAL
+211 KDIAL

-221 DLNLVN
+221 DLDLVN

-233 VVMYNGHVVEQG
+233 VVMYKGDVVEQG
-245 VLPDTFRQPQS
+245 ILPETFRNPQS

-268 SSYNEIQL
+268 PSYNEIQL
-276 PTVDQIMSGQYERIK
+276 PTVDKVMSGKYEQVK
-291 RPVAAIDRDQIVMTV
+291 RPQADIDKDQIVLSA
-306 DNLTVM
+306 DNLTVK

-321 QKKKYLTAVDKVS
+321 QRKKYLTAVDNVS
-334 FNLYKGSVLG
+334 FKLYKGSVLG

-359 ICGVIPASEGTI
+359 ICGVIPAS
-371 TYKGRQ
+371 KGEIIYDGRV
-377 IDGRVLSSDKSL
+377 IDGRVLSSDKNL

-416 PIKYHKLRPG
+416 PINYHKLRPG
-426 KAKERVVELLNE
+426 SAKERAVELLNE
-438 VGLDKDYYN
+438 VGLEEDYYD

-461 CIARALSVEPQVL
+461 CIARALSVEPQIL

-483 DVSVQSQI
+483 DVSIQSQI
-491 LNLLDSLKS
+491 LNLLDSLRAK
-500 TYQLSII
+500 YQLSII

-527 DGKIVERGAA
+527 DGRIVEQGNA
-537 DQIINAPQKAYTQE
+537 DQIITSPQEAYTQE
-551 LVNSIPVEIAE
+551 LVNSMPVGV